1 MVENRL
7 LPRSRVVTEDQRQ
20 LALVAANAAADLT
33 ERMRELRERS
43 ARLSLERDQLLD
55 QAGRGGISRME
66 LATIIGT
73 QRKVV
78 DDAIKRARKATTRG

>member
-1 MVENRL
+1 MENRL

-20 LALVAANAAADLT
+20 VALVAANAAADLT
-33 ERMRELRERS
+33 ARMRELRERS

-66 LATIIGT
+66 LASIIGT

-78 DDAIKRARKATTRG
+78 DDAIKRARKASTRG